1 MSTAPSVCPS
11 TSTVPSEGWENAAA
25 MLSSVVLP
33 APFGPS
39 TTQCSPRS
47 TAQFTPRSSTARRS
61 SAATQRHTSTSV
73 IRIAAIV
80 PPPRSGVWVFELD
93 VPVDR
98 RGGDGGAL
106 GVGHLDLDREVDAA
120 LGVEGG
126 ERLGGGHRHPR
137 LRLDR
142 PGRDL
147 RGGDLRRPRQR

>member
-1 MSTAPSVCPS
+1 MRRESAGSSVPIDSRSFRMSTAPSVCPS

-25 MLSSVVLP
+25 MLRRVVLP

-47 TAQFTPRSSTARRS
+47 TAQFTPCSSTARRS

-80 PPPRSGVWVFELD
+80 PPPRSGVWIFELD

-98 RGGDGGAL
+98 RGGDGVTL
-106 GVGHLDLDREVDAA
+106 GVGQLDLDREVHAA

-126 ERLGGGHRHPR
+126 EGLGGG
-137 LRLDR
+137 
-142 PGRDL
+142 
-147 RGGDLRRPRQR
+147 GGAA

>member
-11 TSTVPSEGWENAAA
+11 TSTVPSEGCENAAA

-33 APFGPS
+33 APFGPR

-47 TAQFTPRSSTARRS
+47 TVQFTPCRSTARRS

-80 PPPRSGVWVFELD
+80 PPLCSGRWVFELD

-106 GVGHLDLDREVDAA
+106 GVGQLDLDREVDTA

-126 ERLGGGHRHPR
+126 ERVGGGLRRPR

-142 PGRDL
+142 AARRL
-147 RGGDLRRPRQR
+147 RGGGLGP